1 MENHL
6 LHLHLPGPLIS
17 VEVLEARVARR
28 DQAVQ
33 KVVVLVLVDKVEG
46 PVALADPAVQ
56 KVVVQA
62 LVDKAEVLVDP
73 VDPAVQKVVVQK
85 VVALRDNVTIRCA
98 WSIMRWSSMPIRM
111 ASLIGT
117 NCSSSLGTCLVLV
130 IKALVDLV
138 DLEVALRVEVQADPV
153 AVAVD
158 RAVLKVAQKVV
169 AHNDRN
175 APNKLTTDNHVYAM
189 SFPVQEKLER
199 RMKQKS
205 R

>member
-1 MENHL
+1 
-6 LHLHLPGPLIS
+6 
-17 VEVLEARVARR
+17 
-28 DQAVQ
+28 
-33 KVVVLVLVDKVEG
+33 
-46 PVALADPAVQ
+46 
-56 KVVVQA
+56 
-62 LVDKAEVLVDP
+62 
-73 VDPAVQKVVVQK
+73 
-85 VVALRDNVTIRCA
+85 
-98 WSIMRWSSMPIRM
+98 MPIRM

-130 IKALVDLV
+130 IKALVDLA
-138 DLEVALRVEVQADPV
+138 DLAVALTVEVQADPV
-153 AVAVD
+153 VVAVD
-158 RAVLKVAQKVV
+158 QAVPKVAQKVV

>member
-1 MENHL
+1 M
-6 LHLHLPGPLIS
+6 
-17 VEVLEARVARR
+17 
-28 DQAVQ
+28 
-33 KVVVLVLVDKVEG
+33 VLV
-46 PVALADPAVQ
+46 
-56 KVVVQA
+56 

-73 VDPAVQKVVVQK
+73 ADPAVQKVVVQK
-85 VVALRDNVTIRCA
+85 VVALVGPAAQKVVALRDKVTIRCA

-138 DLEVALRVEVQADPV
+138 DLTVEVQADPVALAVALRVEVQADPV

>member
-1 MENHL
+1 
-6 LHLHLPGPLIS
+6 
-17 VEVLEARVARR
+17 VA
-28 DQAVQ
+28 
-33 KVVVLVLVDKVEG
+33 LVD
-46 PVALADPAVQ
+46 PAAQ

-62 LVDKAEVLVDP
+62 LVDKAEVPVALVDP
-73 VDPAVQKVVVQK
+73 AAQKVVALVLVDKVEGQVGQVDPAAQKDVVQALVDKAEDPVGPAVLAVQKVVVQK
-85 VVALRDNVTIRCA
+85 VVALRDKVTIRCA

-130 IKALVDLV
+130 IKAPVDPVDLA
-138 DLEVALRVEVQADPV
+138 VALTVEVQADPV
-153 AVAVD
+153 VVAVD
-158 RAVLKVAQKVV
+158 QAVPKVAQKVV